1 MKSAEDFKRSVYAKK
16 LARDLR
22 RQQRRRRL
30 AGAASVLAVAVVCFG
45 LGVFSGGRTPVESTS
60 QAGSAANAG
69 LYGTWTEDDVARKGI
84 EAHDAKKMKPGDILQ
99 VAVVIGGDTGME
111 AELCLT
117 NVGTSS
123 LQVLSVWL
131 TACGSGEQSAVEEEF
146 GDLLFAVINAA
157 RLHGT
162 DPEKALNRSCSKF
175 RRRFGYIEENT
186 IKKGMQFKDLSL
198 EEMDSLWDKAKELG
212 L

>member
-84 EAHDAKKMKPGDILQ
+84 EAHGFEKMKPGDTLQ
-99 VAVVIGGDTGME
+99 VAVVIGGSAGTE

-123 LQVLSVWL
+123 LRVLSVWV
-131 TACGSGEQSAVEEEF
+131 TACDNGEQSDLPELDNIYLQPGENRIVTLDLADLAAGERKFDAEF
-146 GDLLFAVINAA
+146 CYMPKNGPIMKKTVTLLWQSA
-157 RLHGT
+157 
-162 DPEKALNRSCSKF
+162 
-175 RRRFGYIEENT
+175 
-186 IKKGMQFKDLSL
+186 
-198 EEMDSLWDKAKELG
+198 
-212 L
+212 

>member
-1 MKSAEDFKRSVYAKK
+1 MWAK
-16 LARDLR
+16 
-22 RQQRRRRL
+22 
-30 AGAASVLAVAVVCFG
+30 VEEE
-45 LGVFSGGRTPVESTS
+45 LGEVRE
-60 QAGSAANAG
+60 
-69 LYGTWTEDDVARKGI
+69 
-84 EAHDAKKMKPGDILQ
+84 
-99 VAVVIGGDTGME
+99 
-111 AELCLT
+111 
-117 NVGTSS
+117 
-123 LQVLSVWL
+123 
-131 TACGSGEQSAVEEEF
+131 ACGSGEQSAVEEEF